1 MTAGPARSIARA
13 GGLRRPFALRGRRGP
28 CAPRWGRGAT
38 EQEQSDHEAH
48 RTGDHK
54 DHARGL
60 DREPGHGRFNCKRQ
74 DRAKR
79 DQEYRCSDRHRSHR
93 PGTVGNKRGRLAGT
107 SFLGR
112 ANLGSSLPSCLL
124 DLRGLIGRAPILC
137 GVEQPGHGADQSAV
151 QLMGRRTQWVGRQI
165 EPRAASRK
173 VLAALPT
180 TSGTRTRA
188 APTRHRDGQEEGWPG
203 CRQGQEDARLDPA
216 VNRHSV

>member
-1 MTAGPARSIARA
+1 MTAGPARSIGRA

-60 DREPGHGRFNCKRQ
+60 DREPGHGRFNCKHQ
-74 DRAKR
+74 DRTKR
-79 DQEYRCSDRHRSHR
+79 DQEYRCSDRHRSHL

-124 DLRGLIGRAPILC
+124 GLRGLIGRAPIC
-137 GVEQPGHGADQSAV
+137 VAWSSPGT
-151 QLMGRRTQWVGRQI
+151 GRIRVLSNLWGGELNGWEDRSSQGPRQGRCWRPYRQQAAQGQG
-165 EPRAASRK
+165 PRRLATGTAKKKAGRAADK
-173 VLAALPT
+173 VKKT
-180 TSGTRTRA
+180 
-188 APTRHRDGQEEGWPG
+188 
-203 CRQGQEDARLDPA
+203 LD
-216 VNRHSV
+216 